1 MSPATVLFVDDET
14 DVLHAFK
21 RVFLEQEYR
30 ILTTDSGER
39 ALDLLAQDPV
49 QMVVADYKMPGMDGA
64 ELVRRIN
71 ELDPDTITILLSAH
85 ADAATVGRL
94 IDEGLLYAYIVKPW
108 NDDTLR
114 LTVRRGL
121 ELRALR
127 SENSRLRLQLEQ
139 RPDRPSTWTEPTER
153 IVTGVSDRDSRIDA
167 ILDLL
172 MQIAAGN
179 LNVHAPHSGRGD
191 ELDAII
197 ESVNMLAEELRAS
210 DAELKVANERLVR
223 SEKLVLLGQLC
234 GGVAHELRNPL
245 GALKNAAYFLN
256 MALDSSDPEIKETL
270 EIISKE
276 VNTSERIIGNLLD
289 FARPRASSQT
299 KIDLSALMQEV
310 LAGIAVPA
318 KIKVVPLLDEK
329 LPRML
334 ADSGQLG
341 QAFSNLITNAIQA
354 MDDVER
360 GRLVVQTEEELP
372 GRVCVSISDSGVG
385 IPADQLRTIFEPLFT
400 TKAKGIG
407 LGLAVARSMIDRHKG
422 DIEVTSSP
430 GEGTTFKVT
439 LPTGLQNGTA

>member
-94 IDEGLLYAYIVKPW
+94 IEEGLLYAYIVKPW

-153 IVTGVSDRDSRIDA
+153 IVTGESDRDSRIDA

-310 LAGIAVPA
+310 LAGIAVPD
-318 KIKVVPLLDEK
+318 KIKVVPLLDEQ

-341 QAFSNLITNAIQA
+341 QAFSNLIINAIQA